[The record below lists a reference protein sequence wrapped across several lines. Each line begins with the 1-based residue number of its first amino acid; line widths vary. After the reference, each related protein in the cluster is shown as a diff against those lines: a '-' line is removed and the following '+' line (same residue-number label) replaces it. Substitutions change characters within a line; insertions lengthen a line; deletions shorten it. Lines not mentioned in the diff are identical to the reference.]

1 MGSVDGVISDA
12 AVSRIMGSVVP
23 RPRSLDWFG
32 TATAHASAGTRLPW
46 VMTAIHAGLVVLWVP
61 AGFGNVSWW
70 QPPSIRSVIADG
82 DTVAAATRALFTAFT
97 GKAALT
103 GGDVNLVLAV
113 VVGVTA
119 LAGVVYSSVLQR
131 RTGRETVREARKA
144 AEAALA
150 SAAASDKAAEAS
162 AAAVREART
171 ADAKLQVWRQ
181 REETMRMVR
190 WGLEQ
195 TASTN
200 PKAAT
205 IGQNTL
211 TALQKGSL
219 VQPADTAFVAT
230 VTGFVA
236 GLVDDVV
243 DTEVENALSGY
254 HPDDDFEL
262 NNGITD

>member
-1 MGSVDGVISDA
+1 
-12 AVSRIMGSVVP
+12 
-23 RPRSLDWFG
+23 
-32 TATAHASAGTRLPW
+32 
-46 VMTAIHAGLVVLWVP
+46 MTAMLAGLVGSWFPV
-61 AGFGNVSWW
+61 GFGNVPWW
-70 QPPSIRSVIADG
+70 ELSSIRL
-82 DTVAAATRALFTAFT
+82 VAAADAVGTAT
-97 GKAALT
+97 TVLLT
-103 GGDVNLVLAV
+103 APIGGTVVAGSDLNLGIAV
-113 VVGVTA
+113 VVAITA

-131 RTGRETVREARKA
+131 RTGKETVREARKA

-150 SAAASDKAAEAS
+150 SAAASDKAADAS

-211 TALQKGSL
+211 NALQKGTL

-230 VTGFVA
+230 VTDFVA
-236 GLVDDVV
+236 GLVNDVV
-243 DTEVENALSGY
+243 DTEVQNALSGY
-254 HPDDDFEL
+254 QPEDDFEL

>member
-1 MGSVDGVISDA
+1 VIA
-12 AVSRIMGSVVP
+12 
-23 RPRSLDWFG
+23 RP
-32 TATAHASAGTRLPW
+32 HARLPC
-46 VMTAIHAGLVVLWVP
+46 VMTAIPGGLVVSWTPDGHESVPWWVLSGIWS
-61 AGFGNVSWW
+61 AAWGRDAV
-70 QPPSIRSVIADG
+70 D
-82 DTVAAATRALFTAFT
+82 AAT
-97 GKAALT
+97 
-103 GGDVNLVLAV
+103 LVLFAAPLDGTFVAGSDLSLLIAV
-113 VVGVTA
+113 VVAVSA

-190 WGLEQ
+190 WGLEL
-195 TASTN
+195 TASAN

-219 VQPADTAFVAT
+219 VQPADSAFVAS
-230 VTGFVA
+230 VTTFVA

-243 DTEVENALSGY
+243 DTEVQNAVSGY

>member
-1 MGSVDGVISDA
+1 MATLVGLVGSWFPVGFGSVPWSEISSVRPLA
-12 AVSRIMGSVVP
+12 AGDVV
-23 RPRSLDWFG
+23 G
-32 TATAHASAGTRLPW
+32 TATKVPLSTPVVGS
-46 VMTAIHAGLVVLWVP
+46 LVADSDLNL
-61 AGFGNVSWW
+61 G
-70 QPPSIRSVIADG
+70 IAVV
-82 DTVAAATRALFTAFT
+82 VAAA
-97 GKAALT
+97 
-103 GGDVNLVLAV
+103 
-113 VVGVTA
+113 A

-162 AAAVREART
+162 AAAVREARA

-211 TALQKGSL
+211 NALQKGSL
-219 VQPADTAFVAT
+219 VQPADTVFVAT
-230 VTGFVA
+230 VTDFVA
-236 GLVDDVV
+236 GLVNEVV
-243 DTEVENALSGY
+243 DTEVLNALSGY
-254 HPDDDFEL
+254 HPDDEFEL

>member
-1 MGSVDGVISDA
+1 
-12 AVSRIMGSVVP
+12 
-23 RPRSLDWFG
+23 
-32 TATAHASAGTRLPW
+32 
-46 VMTAIHAGLVVLWVP
+46 MTAFLGGLVVPLFALGFENVP
-61 AGFGNVSWW
+61 WCEQSFV
-70 QPPSIRSVIADG
+70 RL
-82 DTVAAATRALFTAFT
+82 AAADRGVVGAATAPPLAAPIDPWVAGGALS
-97 GKAALT
+97 LII
-103 GGDVNLVLAV
+103 AV
-113 VVGVTA
+113 VVAVIA
-119 LAGVVYSSVLQR
+119 VAGVVYSAVLQR
-131 RTGRETVREARKA
+131 RTGRETVAEARKA

-171 ADAKLQVWRQ
+171 ADTKLQVWRQ

-195 TASTN
+195 AASTN

-211 TALQKGSL
+211 NALQKGSL
-219 VQPADTAFVAT
+219 VQPADTTFVAT

-236 GLVDDVV
+236 ALVDDVV
-243 DTEVENALSGY
+243 DTEVQNALSGY
-254 HPDDDFEL
+254 QPDDDFEL

>member
-1 MGSVDGVISDA
+1 
-12 AVSRIMGSVVP
+12 
-23 RPRSLDWFG
+23 
-32 TATAHASAGTRLPW
+32 
-46 VMTAIHAGLVVLWVP
+46 MTAIHAGLVSSWFP

-70 QPPSIRSVIADG
+70 EPAPIRSV
-82 DTVAAATRALFTAFT
+82 VAAGDAVGTATTALFTAPT
-97 GKAALT
+97 DNTLLT
-103 GGDVNLVLAV
+103 GSDPTLIIAV

-171 ADAKLQVWRQ
+171 ADSKLQVWRQ

-211 TALQKGSL
+211 NALQKGSL

-236 GLVDDVV
+236 ALVDDVV

-254 HPDDDFEL
+254 HPDDDFEV

>member
-1 MGSVDGVISDA
+1 
-12 AVSRIMGSVVP
+12 
-23 RPRSLDWFG
+23 
-32 TATAHASAGTRLPW
+32 
-46 VMTAIHAGLVVLWVP
+46 MTAFHAGLVGLWFS
-61 AGFGNVSWW
+61 AGFGNVPWW
-70 QPPSIRSVIADG
+70 EPVSIRS
-82 DTVAAATRALFTAFT
+82 TVAATNPVDTVTTVVLNASSGDT
-97 GKAALT
+97 ALT
-103 GGDVNLVLAV
+103 GSDPNLIIAL

-131 RTGRETVREARKA
+131 RTGRETVREARRA

-150 SAAASDKAAEAS
+150 SAAASNKAAEAS

-171 ADAKLQVWRQ
+171 ADTKLQVWRQ

-190 WGLEQ
+190 WGLEL
-195 TASTN
+195 TASAN

-236 GLVDDVV
+236 DLVDDVV
-243 DTEVENALSGY
+243 DTEVDNALSGY

>member
-1 MGSVDGVISDA
+1 MA
-12 AVSRIMGSVVP
+12 
-23 RPRSLDWFG
+23 
-32 TATAHASAGTRLPW
+32 
-46 VMTAIHAGLVVLWVP
+46 AIHGGLVGSWVS
-61 AGFGNVSWW
+61 ARFGNGSWW
-70 QPPSIRSVIADG
+70 EPASIRSAVAAG
-82 DTVAAATRALFTAFT
+82 DTVDTMTATLLTIPIGNT
-97 GKAALT
+97 ALT
-103 GGDVNLVLAV
+103 DSDPNLVIAV

-162 AAAVREART
+162 AAAVQEART
-171 ADAKLQVWRQ
+171 ADTKLQVWRQ

-200 PKAAT
+200 PKAAV

-219 VQPADTAFVAT
+219 VQPADTSFVAT

-243 DTEVENALSGY
+243 DTEVDNALSGY

>member
-1 MGSVDGVISDA
+1 
-12 AVSRIMGSVVP
+12 
-23 RPRSLDWFG
+23 
-32 TATAHASAGTRLPW
+32 
-46 VMTAIHAGLVVLWVP
+46 MTAIHGGLVGSWVP

-70 QPPSIRSVIADG
+70 ELASIRSVGAAG
-82 DTVAAATRALFTAFT
+82 DTVDAVTAALFAIPS
-97 GKAALT
+97 GNSALT
-103 GGDVNLVLAV
+103 DGDPNLLIAA
-113 VVGVTA
+113 VGVTA
-119 LAGVVYSSVLQR
+119 LAGVIYSSVLQR
-131 RTGRETVREARKA
+131 RTGRETVREARRA

-171 ADAKLQVWRQ
+171 ADTKLQVWRQ

-200 PKAAT
+200 PKAAV

-219 VQPADTAFVAT
+219 VQPADTSFVAT

-243 DTEVENALSGY
+243 DTEVDNALSGY

>member
-1 MGSVDGVISDA
+1 
-12 AVSRIMGSVVP
+12 VSTTPPLVVP
-23 RPRSLDWFG
+23 TLG
-32 TATAHASAGTRLPW
+32 TPVTGDGL
-46 VMTAIHAGLVVLWVP
+46 GLVI
-61 AGFGNVSWW
+61 AGVVA
-70 QPPSIRSVIADG
+70 VI
-82 DTVAAATRALFTAFT
+82 
-97 GKAALT
+97 ALT
-103 GGDVNLVLAV
+103 GVI
-113 VVGVTA
+113 
-119 LAGVVYSSVLQR
+119 YSAALQR
-131 RTGRETVREARKA
+131 RTGRETVKEARKA
-144 AEAALA
+144 AEAALL

-171 ADAKLQVWRQ
+171 AEAKLQVWRQ

-195 TASTN
+195 AASTN

-211 TALQKGSL
+211 NALQKGSL

-236 GLVDDVV
+236 ALVDDVV
-243 DTEVENALSGY
+243 DTEVQNALSGY
-254 HPDDDFEL
+254 QPDDDFEL

>member
-1 MGSVDGVISDA
+1 MAPSVAGSD
-12 AVSRIMGSVVP
+12 
-23 RPRSLDWFG
+23 L
-32 TATAHASAGTRLPW
+32 
-46 VMTAIHAGLVVLWVP
+46 GLL
-61 AGFGNVSWW
+61 
-70 QPPSIRSVIADG
+70 I
-82 DTVAAATRALFTAFT
+82 
-97 GKAALT
+97 
-103 GGDVNLVLAV
+103 AV
-113 VVGVTA
+113 VVAVIA

-190 WGLEQ
+190 WGLELA
-195 TASTN
+195 ASAN

-219 VQPADTAFVAT
+219 VQPADSAFVAS
-230 VTGFVA
+230 VTAFVA

-243 DTEVENALSGY
+243 DTEVQNALSGY
-254 HPDDDFEL
+254 DPDDDFEL

>member
-1 MGSVDGVISDA
+1 
-12 AVSRIMGSVVP
+12 
-23 RPRSLDWFG
+23 
-32 TATAHASAGTRLPW
+32 
-46 VMTAIHAGLVVLWVP
+46 MTAMRGGLVGSWVP
-61 AGFGNVSWW
+61 GGDGNVSWW
-70 QPPSIRSVIADG
+70 ESSSIRLVAPWDDPVDSATLVQLTAPLDG
-82 DTVAAATRALFTAFT
+82 TLVA
-97 GKAALT
+97 GS
-103 GGDVNLVLAV
+103 DVSLLIAV
-113 VVGVTA
+113 VVAVTA
-119 LAGVVYSSVLQR
+119 LAGVVYSAVLQR

-162 AAAVREART
+162 AAAVREAQT

-190 WGLEQ
+190 WGLEL
-195 TASTN
+195 TASAN

-219 VQPADTAFVAT
+219 VQPADSAFFASVTAFVT
-230 VTGFVA
+230 

-243 DTEVENALSGY
+243 DTEVQNAVSG
-254 HPDDDFEL
+254 
-262 NNGITD
+262 

>member
-1 MGSVDGVISDA
+1 
-12 AVSRIMGSVVP
+12 
-23 RPRSLDWFG
+23 
-32 TATAHASAGTRLPW
+32 
-46 VMTAIHAGLVVLWVP
+46 MTAIHGGLVGLWVP
-61 AGFGNVSWW
+61 TGDGNVSWW
-70 QPPSIRSVIADG
+70 ESSSIRL
-82 DTVAAATRALFTAFT
+82 VAPARDAVETMT
-97 GKAALT
+97 
-103 GGDVNLVLAV
+103 LVLFNAPLNGTLVASSDVSLLIAV
-113 VVGVTA
+113 VVAVSA

-162 AAAVREART
+162 AAAVREAQT

-190 WGLEQ
+190 WGLEL
-195 TASTN
+195 TASAN

-219 VQPADTAFVAT
+219 VQPADSAFVAS
-230 VTGFVA
+230 VTAFVA

-243 DTEVENALSGY
+243 DTEVQNAVSGY

-262 NNGITD
+262 NNGIID